1 MPEVRED
8 SQVRGVDVM
17 KNNYTKSKKEMETFV
32 SLCDTVLQSG
42 LLDGEKKYLVEAV
55 MFLQKKH

>member
-1 MPEVRED
+1 MR
-8 SQVRGVDVM
+8 
-17 KNNYTKSKKEMETFV
+17 NNYTKSKKEMETFV

-55 MFLQKKH
+55 MFFAKEALKHIKKWGKRGKA